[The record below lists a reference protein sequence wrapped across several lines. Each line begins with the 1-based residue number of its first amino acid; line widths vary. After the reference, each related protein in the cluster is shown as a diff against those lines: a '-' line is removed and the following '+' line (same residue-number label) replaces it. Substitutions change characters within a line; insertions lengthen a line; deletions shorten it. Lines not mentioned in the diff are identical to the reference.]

1 MYITPEELTD
11 GIHAE
16 SLTAITRG
24 DNSKATKAIDDAM
37 AMVRS
42 YLCVRYDIEAEYAKT
57 SPSERGQGEVDAR
70 DGMTVKLVRD
80 IAIYYCYEASSPV
93 NMPETTKD
101 AYNDAKKFLESVQAE
116 KAAMPGLARLDASE
130 GSNYVKFGGNRKRR
144 NKWL

>member
-1 MYITPEELTD
+1 MYITVEELTD

-24 DNSKATKAIDDAM
+24 DNSKATQAIEDAM

-42 YLCVRYDIEAEYAKT
+42 YICVRYDIEAEYAKT
-57 SPSERGQGEVDAR
+57 GAAR

-80 IAIYYCYEASSPV
+80 IAIYYCYEGSSPV
-93 NMPETTKD
+93 NMPETREKAYDD
-101 AYNDAKKFLESVQAE
+101 AIAFLKSVQAE
-116 KAAMPGLARLDASE
+116 KAAMPGLARLDGSK
-130 GSNYVKFGGNRKRR
+130 GSNYVKYGGNRKRR

>member
-1 MYITPEELTD
+1 MYLNTEELTE

-24 DNSKATKAIDDAM
+24 DDSKATQAIEDAM

-42 YLCVRYDIEAEYAKT
+42 YLCVRYDIDAEYAKT
-57 SPSERGQGEVDAR
+57 GAAR

-80 IAIYYCYEASSPV
+80 IAIYYCYEGSSPV
-93 NMPETTKD
+93 NMPETREKAYDD
-101 AYNDAKKFLESVQAE
+101 AIAFLKSVQAE
-116 KAAMPGLARLDASE
+116 KAAMPGLLRLDGSR

>member
-1 MYITPEELTD
+1 MYITVEELTD

-24 DNSKATKAIDDAM
+24 DNGKATQAIEDAM

-42 YLCVRYDIEAEYAKT
+42 YLCVRYDIDTEYAKT
-57 SPSERGQGEVDAR
+57 GAAR

-80 IAIYYCYEASSPV
+80 IAIYYCYEGSSPV
-93 NMPETTKD
+93 NMPETRTKAFDD
-101 AYNDAKKFLESVQAE
+101 AIAFLKSVQAE
-116 KAAMPGLARLDASE
+116 KAAMPGLLRLD
-130 GSNYVKFGGNRKRR
+130 GSRGSSYVKFGGNRKRR

>member
-1 MYITPEELTD
+1 MYITVEELTE

-57 SPSERGQGEVDAR
+57 GAAR

-80 IAIYYCYEASSPV
+80 IAIYYCYEGSSPV
-93 NMPETTKD
+93 NMPETREKAYDD
-101 AYNDAKKFLESVQAE
+101 AIAFLKSVQAE
-116 KAAMPGLARLDASE
+116 KAAMPGLLRLDGSR

>member
-1 MYITPEELTD
+1 MYITVEELTD

-24 DNSKATKAIDDAM
+24 DNSKATRAIDDAM

-57 SPSERGQGEVDAR
+57 GNAR

-80 IAIYYCYEASSPV
+80 IAIYYCYEGSSPV
-93 NMPETTKD
+93 NMPETREKAYDD
-101 AYNDAKKFLESVQAE
+101 AIAFLKSVQAE
-116 KAAMPGLARLDASE
+116 KAAMPGLARLDGSK
-130 GSNYVKFGGNRKRR
+130 GSNYVKYGGNRKRR

>member
-1 MYITPEELTD
+1 MYLTTEELTD

-24 DNSKATKAIDDAM
+24 DNSKASQAIEDAM

-57 SPSERGQGEVDAR
+57 GAAR

-80 IAIYYCYEASSPV
+80 IAIYYCYEGSSPV
-93 NMPETTKD
+93 NMPETREKAYDD
-101 AYNDAKKFLESVQAE
+101 AIAFLKSVQAE
-116 KAAMPGLARLDASE
+116 KAAMPGLARLDGSR

>member
-1 MYITPEELTD
+1 MYLNTEELTD

-24 DNSKATKAIDDAM
+24 DDSKATQAIEDAM

-57 SPSERGQGEVDAR
+57 GAAR

-80 IAIYYCYEASSPV
+80 IAIYYCYEGSSPV
-93 NMPETTKD
+93 NMPETREKAFDD
-101 AYNDAKKFLESVQAE
+101 AIAFLKSVQAE
-116 KAAMPGLARLDASE
+116 KAAMPGLLRLDGSR

>member
-1 MYITPEELTD
+1 MYITLEELTD

-24 DNSKATKAIDDAM
+24 DESKATQAIKDAM
-37 AMVRS
+37 AFVRS
-42 YLCVRYDIEAEYAKT
+42 YLCVRYDIEAEFAKT
-57 SPSERGQGEVDAR
+57 IGRDER
-70 DGMTVKLVRD
+70 TIKLVRD

-116 KAAMPGLARLDASE
+116 KAAMPGLARLDGSK
-130 GSNYVKFGGNRKRR
+130 GSNYVKYGGNRKRR

>member
-1 MYITPEELTD
+1 MYITAEELTD

-37 AMVRS
+37 AMVHS

-57 SPSERGQGEVDAR
+57 GNAR
-70 DGMTVKLVRD
+70 DEMTVKLVRD
-80 IAIYYCYEASSPV
+80 IAIYYCYESSSPV
-93 NMPETTKD
+93 NMPETREK
-101 AYNDAKKFLESVQAE
+101 AYDNAIAFLKSVQAE
-116 KAAMPGLARLDASE
+116 KAAMPGLDRLDGSK
-130 GSNYVKFGGNRKRR
+130 GSNYVKYGGNRKRR

>member
-1 MYITPEELTD
+1 MYITVEELTD

-57 SPSERGQGEVDAR
+57 GNTR

-80 IAIYYCYEASSPV
+80 IAIYYCYEGSSPV
-93 NMPETTKD
+93 NMPETREKAYDD
-101 AYNDAKKFLESVQAE
+101 AIAFLKSVQAE
-116 KAAMPGLARLDASE
+116 KAAMPGLARLDGSK
-130 GSNYVKFGGNRKRR
+130 GSNYVKYGGNRKRR

>member
-1 MYITPEELTD
+1 MYITLEELTD

-24 DNSKATKAIDDAM
+24 DDSKAAKAIDDAM

-57 SPSERGQGEVDAR
+57 GAAR

-80 IAIYYCYEASSPV
+80 IAIYYCYEGSSPV
-93 NMPETTKD
+93 NMPETREKAYDD
-101 AYNDAKKFLESVQAE
+101 AVAFLKSVQAE
-116 KAAMPGLARLDASE
+116 KAAMPGLARLDGSK

>member
-1 MYITPEELTD
+1 MYITVEELTD

-24 DNSKATKAIDDAM
+24 DNSKATQAIDDAM

-42 YLCVRYDIEAEYAKT
+42 YICVRYDIEAEYAKT
-57 SPSERGQGEVDAR
+57 GAAR

-80 IAIYYCYEASSPV
+80 IAIYYCYEGSSPV
-93 NMPETTKD
+93 NMPETREKAYDD
-101 AYNDAKKFLESVQAE
+101 AIAFLKSVQAE
-116 KAAMPGLARLDASE
+116 KAAMPGLARLDGSK

>member
-1 MYITPEELTD
+1 MYITVEELTD

-24 DNSKATKAIDDAM
+24 DNSKATQAIEDAM

-42 YLCVRYDIEAEYAKT
+42 YICVRYDIEAEYAKT
-57 SPSERGQGEVDAR
+57 GAAR

-80 IAIYYCYEASSPV
+80 IAIYYCYEGSSPV
-93 NMPETTKD
+93 NMPETREKAYDD
-101 AYNDAKKFLESVQAE
+101 AIAFLKSVQAE
-116 KAAMPGLARLDASE
+116 KAAMPGLARLDGSK

>member
-1 MYITPEELTD
+1 MYITVEELTD

-57 SPSERGQGEVDAR
+57 GNAR
-70 DGMTVKLVRD
+70 DGMTVKLIRD
-80 IAIYYCYEASSPV
+80 IAIYYCYEGSSPV
-93 NMPETTKD
+93 NMPETREKAYDD
-101 AYNDAKKFLESVQAE
+101 AIAFLKSVQAE
-116 KAAMPGLARLDASE
+116 KAAMPGLARLDGSK
-130 GSNYVKFGGNRKRR
+130 GSNYVKYGGNRKRR

>member
-1 MYITPEELTD
+1 MYITVEELTD

-24 DNSKATKAIDDAM
+24 DDSKATQAIEDAM

-42 YLCVRYDIEAEYAKT
+42 YLCVRYDIDAEYAKT
-57 SPSERGQGEVDAR
+57 GAAR

-80 IAIYYCYEASSPV
+80 IAIYYCYEGSSPV
-93 NMPETTKD
+93 NMPETREKAYDD
-101 AYNDAKKFLESVQAE
+101 AIAFLKSVQAE
-116 KAAMPGLARLDASE
+116 KAAMPGLARLDGSK

>member
-1 MYITPEELTD
+1 MYITLEELTD

-24 DNSKATKAIDDAM
+24 DDRKAAKAIDDAM

-57 SPSERGQGEVDAR
+57 GNAR

-80 IAIYYCYEASSPV
+80 IAIYYCYEGSSPV
-93 NMPETTKD
+93 NMPETREKAYDD
-101 AYNDAKKFLESVQAE
+101 AIAFLKSVQAE
-116 KAAMPGLARLDASE
+116 KAAMPGLARLDGSK
-130 GSNYVKFGGNRKRR
+130 GSNYVKYGGNRKRR
-144 NKWL
+144 NKWV

>member
-1 MYITPEELTD
+1 MYITVEELTD

-42 YLCVRYDIEAEYAKT
+42 YLCVRYNIEAEYAKT
-57 SPSERGQGEVDAR
+57 GNAR

-80 IAIYYCYEASSPV
+80 IAIYYCYEGSSPV
-93 NMPETTKD
+93 NMPETREKAYDD
-101 AYNDAKKFLESVQAE
+101 AIAFLKSVQAE
-116 KAAMPGLARLDASE
+116 KAAMPGLARLDGSK
-130 GSNYVKFGGNRKRR
+130 GSNYVKYGGNRKRR

>member
-1 MYITPEELTD
+1 MYITVEELTD

-57 SPSERGQGEVDAR
+57 GNAR

-80 IAIYYCYEASSPV
+80 IAIYYCYEGSSPV
-93 NMPETTKD
+93 NMPETREKAYDD
-101 AYNDAKKFLESVQAE
+101 AIAFLKSVQAE
-116 KAAMPGLARLDASE
+116 KAAMPGLARLNGSK
-130 GSNYVKFGGNRKRR
+130 GSNYVKYGGNRKRR

>member
-1 MYITPEELTD
+1 MYITLEELTD

-24 DNSKATKAIDDAM
+24 DDSKAAKAIDDAM

-57 SPSERGQGEVDAR
+57 GNAR

-80 IAIYYCYEASSPV
+80 IAIYYCYEGSSPV
-93 NMPETTKD
+93 NMPETREKAYDD
-101 AYNDAKKFLESVQAE
+101 AIAFLKSVQAE
-116 KAAMPGLARLDASE
+116 KAAMPGLARLDGSK
-130 GSNYVKFGGNRKRR
+130 GSNYVKYGGNRKRR
-144 NKWL
+144 NKWV

>member
-1 MYITPEELTD
+1 MYITTEELTD

-24 DNSKATKAIDDAM
+24 DNTKATQAIEDAM

-42 YLCVRYDIEAEYAKT
+42 YLCVRYDIDAEYAKT
-57 SPSERGQGEVDAR
+57 GAAR

-80 IAIYYCYEASSPV
+80 IAIYYCYEGSSPV
-93 NMPETTKD
+93 NMPETREKAYDD
-101 AYNDAKKFLESVQAE
+101 AIAFLKSVQAE
-116 KAAMPGLARLDASE
+116 KAAMPGLARLDGSR

>member
-1 MYITPEELTD
+1 MYITVEELTD

-57 SPSERGQGEVDAR
+57 GDAR

-80 IAIYYCYEASSPV
+80 IAIYYCYEGSSPV
-93 NMPETTKD
+93 NMPETREKAYDD
-101 AYNDAKKFLESVQAE
+101 AIAFLKSVQAE
-116 KAAMPGLARLDASE
+116 KAAMPGLLRLDGSR

>member
-1 MYITPEELTD
+1 MYLNTEELTD

-24 DNSKATKAIDDAM
+24 DNSKATQAIEDAM

-42 YLCVRYDIEAEYAKT
+42 YICVRYDIEAEYAKT
-57 SPSERGQGEVDAR
+57 GAAR
-70 DGMTVKLVRD
+70 DSMTLKLVRD
-80 IAIYYCYEASSPV
+80 IAIYYCYEGSSPV
-93 NMPETTKD
+93 NMPETREKAYDD
-101 AYNDAKKFLESVQAE
+101 AIAFLKSVQAE
-116 KAAMPGLARLDASE
+116 KAAMPGLARLDGSK

>member
-1 MYITPEELTD
+1 MYLNTEELTD

-24 DNSKATKAIDDAM
+24 DNSKATQAIEDAM

-57 SPSERGQGEVDAR
+57 GNAR

-80 IAIYYCYEASSPV
+80 IAIYYCYEGSSPV
-93 NMPETTKD
+93 NMPETREKAYDD
-101 AYNDAKKFLESVQAE
+101 AIAFLKSVQAE
-116 KAAMPGLARLDASE
+116 KAAMPGLLRLDGSR

>member
-1 MYITPEELTD
+1 MYITVEELTD

-24 DNSKATKAIDDAM
+24 DNSKATQAIEDAM

-57 SPSERGQGEVDAR
+57 GAAR

-80 IAIYYCYEASSPV
+80 IAIYYCYEGSSPV
-93 NMPETTKD
+93 NMPETREKAYDD
-101 AYNDAKKFLESVQAE
+101 AIAFLKSVQAE
-116 KAAMPGLARLDASE
+116 KAAMPGLARLDGSK
-130 GSNYVKFGGNRKRR
+130 GSNYVKYGGNRKRR

>member
-1 MYITPEELTD
+1 MYITVEELTD

-24 DNSKATKAIDDAM
+24 DNSKATQAIDDAM

-42 YLCVRYDIEAEYAKT
+42 YICVRYDIEAEYAKT
-57 SPSERGQGEVDAR
+57 GAAR

-80 IAIYYCYEASSPV
+80 IAIYYCYEGSSPV
-93 NMPETTKD
+93 NMPETREKAYDD
-101 AYNDAKKFLESVQAE
+101 AIAFLKSVQAE
-116 KAAMPGLARLDASE
+116 KAAMPGLARLDGSK
-130 GSNYVKFGGNRKRR
+130 GSNYVKYGGNRKRR